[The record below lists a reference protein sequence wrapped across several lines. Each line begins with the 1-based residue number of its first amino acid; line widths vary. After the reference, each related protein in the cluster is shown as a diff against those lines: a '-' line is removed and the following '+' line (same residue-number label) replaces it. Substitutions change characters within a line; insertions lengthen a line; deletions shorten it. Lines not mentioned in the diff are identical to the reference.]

1 MHNVRSACAKKRPS
15 SDEGQGTPVKKGRP
29 KGSSLLNRYPPLP
42 EVNMDAASNER
53 NMNALKKEMDREKP
67 RKDVV
72 LSLLKQTFS
81 TRRDEIVSDCSDVT
95 VTSIISI
102 HKALTLPYAVCKI
115 LC

>member
-29 KGSSLLNRYPPLP
+29 KGSSLHRYPPLP

-102 HKALTLPYAVCKI
+102 HKALTLPYAVCKT